1 MAPGYSFSVFECSLR
16 FVSLTVQM
24 NILETRMKYLYVKR
38 WYEIVPLQ
46 QIIRQR
52 RDDQKKTNNRDV
64 IPLTTFIHKRMY
76 SYQLFQRFLVL
87 LVPVFSAVVLIR
99 IVIS

>member
-1 MAPGYSFSVFECSLR
+1 
-16 FVSLTVQM
+16 
-24 NILETRMKYLYVKR
+24 MKYFYVKR

-52 RDDQKKTNNRDV
+52 RDYKKKTNNRDM
-64 IPLTTFIHKRMY
+64 IPLTTFIPTRMY

-87 LVPVFSAVVLIR
+87 LVPVFSPVVLIR